1 MVFVF
6 SCVFSGPMGDLTMYR
21 ATVAGPGG
29 FYSGFCV
36 FAPVLFYGAIVTL
49 VYLIWFLFLA
59 CADLHFGVWLW
70 VARLHL
76 RPLRLCLVVLLRVW
90 RMEEVGI
97 GRGGSRFPIS
107 SIFGIV
113 VFFHSSLV
121 FGHGKIMCV

>member
-21 ATVAGPGG
+21 ATVAAPGG
-29 FYSGFCV
+29 FYSAFCV

-59 CADLHFGVWLW
+59 CADLNFGVWLW

-76 RPLRLCLVVLLRVW
+76 GPLWLCLVVLLRVW
-90 RMEEVGI
+90 QISVLVCLEMVHSRKI
-97 GRGGSRFPIS
+97 LTGGGFL
-107 SIFGIV
+107 GD
-113 VFFHSSLV
+113 H
-121 FGHGKIMCV
+121 

>member
-1 MVFVF
+1 MFL
-6 SCVFSGPMGDLTMYR
+6 GPMGDSSMYR
-21 ATVAGPGG
+21 AATAAPGG
-29 FYSGFCV
+29 FYSAFCV
-36 FAPVLFYGAIVTL
+36 FAPVPFYEAFIKL

-70 VARLHL
+70 LVRLPL
-76 RPLRLCLVVLLRVW
+76 GPLRLCLVVLLHVW

-97 GRGGSRFPIS
+97 GRGGSRFSIS